1 MEEKNLIEQI
11 KTAYYNAE
19 KMLRV
24 LPEEIGATVRKTLE
38 GAVRLFWT
46 KKIPNER
53 MPSLYEAL
61 TDERFSS
68 CFNEFVISDMHAIRK
83 IGNSGNGGAH
93 LSSKNVFLPK
103 AEDLL
108 SRLKS
113 CIKAIEDVLDVKI
126 ITPSVVIEN
135 TSYDVKQD
143 VTEISHTKHSFEQRV
158 DKIADSIEKYFNCS
172 NNTLLQKTKNIVL
185 RFMQKHPNC
194 AIMSVGLS
202 QADIFRCCGFSWGY
216 QENATE
222 SNQQYWIVACLK
234 ELESEDLVQQD
245 IATKFWRLTQKG
257 TNIAIDITEFSGLK
271 ISQAGEE
278 IRKQA
283 KAIVLEY
290 MNSSPDCARY
300 GKGLRQAELFRLCGF
315 DWGDYKKAEPS
326 RQQYWVIGL
335 LRALE
340 NEGFVQ
346 RDSVSKKWRLV

>member
-1 MEEKNLIEQI
+1 MEEKDLIEQI

-68 CFNEFVISDMHAIRK
+68 CFDEFVISDMHAIRK

-108 SRLKS
+108 ARLKA
-113 CIKAIEDVLDVKI
+113 CIKAIEDALEINI
-126 ITPSVVIEN
+126 ITPKIDIAEFLNQNNAERKTISTRSIANSPN
-135 TSYDVKQD
+135 TPVHKDID
-143 VTEISHTKHSFEQRV
+143 I
-158 DKIADSIEKYFNCS
+158 
-172 NNTLLQKTKNIVL
+172 LQKTKNVVL
-185 RFMQKHPNC
+185 RFMQKQPHC
-194 AIMSVGLS
+194 AITARGLT
-202 QADIFRCCGFSWGY
+202 QADIFRYCGFSWGQ
-216 QENATE
+216 QENATV

-234 ELESEDLVQQD
+234 ELESEQLVQQD
-245 IATKFWRLTQKG
+245 VGTKFWRLTNNG
-257 TNIAIDITEFSGLK
+257 ETATVDVSEFSGLK
-271 ISQAGEE
+271 FSQVGEK
-278 IRKQA
+278 IREQA
-283 KAIVLEY
+283 KDLVLSY
-290 MNSSPDCARY
+290 MKSNPNCTRY

-315 DWGDYKKAEPS
+315 DWGDYEKAEPT

-335 LRALE
+335 LRTLE
-340 NEGFVQ
+340 NEGFTQ

>member
-1 MEEKNLIEQI
+1 MEEKDLIEQI

-24 LPEEIGATVRKTLE
+24 LPEEIGVTVRKTLE

-68 CFNEFVISDMHAIRK
+68 CFDEFVISDMHAIRK

-93 LSSKNVFLPK
+93 LSSKSVFLPK

-108 SRLKS
+108 TRLKS
-113 CIKAIEDVLDVKI
+113 CIKAIEDVLEISI
-126 ITPSVVIEN
+126 ITPKIDIAEFLNQNNAKKKTISPPPIGNSTN
-135 TSYDVKQD
+135 TPVHK
-143 VTEISHTKHSFEQRV
+143 V
-158 DKIADSIEKYFNCS
+158 DIDILK
-172 NNTLLQKTKNIVL
+172 KTKNIVL
-185 RFMQKHPNC
+185 RFMQKQPNC
-194 AIMSVGLS
+194 AIMASGLT

-234 ELESEDLVQQD
+234 ELESEKLAQQD
-245 IATKFWRLTQKG
+245 VGTKHWRLTKDGETQ
-257 TNIAIDITEFSGLK
+257 TIDVSEFSGLK
-271 ISQAGEE
+271 FSQVGEK
-278 IRKQA
+278 IREQSKN
-283 KAIVLEY
+283 IVLDY
-290 MNSSPDCARY
+290 MKLNDDCARY
-300 GKGLRQAELFRLCGF
+300 GKGLRQAELFRVCGF
-315 DWGDYKKAEPS
+315 DWGDYEKAEPT

-335 LRALE
+335 LRTLE
-340 NEGFVQ
+340 GEGVIQ
-346 RDSVSKKWRLV
+346 RDNVSKKWRLL